1 MRFNKFKD
9 TLQQQI
15 GILEAGTG
23 AGFLFGPLFSGI
35 IYEFTHFSVPF
46 LLWSIILI
54 WFIVFLQYNLDPDW
68 DSIVVDDESPEVT
81 YTYLLRHKRVVFA
94 SLAQFINI
102 FVLTFGQPI
111 FGPRMENDYGFS
123 VAIIGISYALPWVTY
138 ALTGAVFLDMIAKN
152 FEFRATIMIGFVI
165 IFLGGVLIG
174 PSKLLH
180 FPDKSVIMM
189 MVGIAIFGIGAAFAA
204 VPIIP
209 EILDS
214 ITFQEKAH
222 DKVSVTN

>member
-1 MRFNKFKD
+1 
-9 TLQQQI
+9 
-15 GILEAGTG
+15 
-23 AGFLFGPLFSGI
+23 
-35 IYEFTHFSVPF
+35 
-46 LLWSIILI
+46 
-54 WFIVFLQYNLDPDW
+54 
-68 DSIVVDDESPEVT
+68 
-81 YTYLLRHKRVVFA
+81 
-94 SLAQFINI
+94 
-102 FVLTFGQPI
+102 
-111 FGPRMENDYGFS
+111 
-123 VAIIGISYALPWVTY
+123 
-138 ALTGAVFLDMIAKN
+138 MIAKN

-222 DKVSVTN
+222 DKVSVIYNISGGLGQIVAPLLAGYLTDEVGFNLSLDVCAIVVLVFLVIYFLF